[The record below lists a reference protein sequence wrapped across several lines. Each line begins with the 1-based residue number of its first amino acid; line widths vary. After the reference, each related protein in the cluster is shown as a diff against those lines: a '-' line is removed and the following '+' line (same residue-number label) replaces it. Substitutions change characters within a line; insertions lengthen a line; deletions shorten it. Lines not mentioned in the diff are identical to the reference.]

1 LPPSVTSN
9 DHAEKVTNGIFTNL
23 HFTFEETAI
32 IHETYFRF
40 ILYSSMTWIYALDL
54 FGTFVFAISG
64 VLTAIHKKFDIVGA
78 IIIGI
83 VTAVGGGTL
92 RDLLIGETPVSW
104 MKDLNYFIVILLAV
118 LISYLFR
125 NSILKLRKS
134 MFFFDTL
141 GIGLFTILGL
151 QKTLSF
157 GLAIPIALL
166 MGIVSAVFGGVI
178 RDVLTNVVP
187 LIFRKEIYATACLIG
202 GLVFLGLDQ
211 ISDLLNLNMMI
222 SMLVVVVIRYVS
234 VRHQWSLN
242 YSRKE

>member
-1 LPPSVTSN
+1 
-9 DHAEKVTNGIFTNL
+9 
-23 HFTFEETAI
+23 
-32 IHETYFRF
+32 
-40 ILYSSMTWIYALDL
+40 MTWIYAFDL

-64 VLTAIHKKFDIVGA
+64 VLTAIHKKFDVVGA
-78 IIIGI
+78 IIIGL

-92 RDLLIGETPVSW
+92 RDVLIGETPVAW
-104 MKDLNYFIVILLAV
+104 MTDLNYLWVILVAV

-125 NSILKLRKS
+125 SSILKLRKS

-151 QKTLSF
+151 QKTLSL
-157 GLAIPIALL
+157 GLAVPIALL

-202 GLVFLGLDQ
+202 GLVFIGLEQ
-211 ISDLLNLNMMI
+211 ISSYLNLNMMI
-222 SMLVVVVIRYVS
+222 AMLVVVLIRYIS
-234 VRHQWSLN
+234 VRFKWSLN
-242 YSRKE
+242 FSGYE